1 MQHVELILNG
11 GTVVTMNR
19 SFDIIFNG
27 AVAIAGQKIVAVGTS
42 EEITGAYSADSIID
56 CSGQYILPGLINTH
70 THAPMTLMRGMADD
84 LRLDVWLMGYIMPTE
99 REFVSPEFCQVGT
112 TLACAEMIRG
122 GVTTFTD
129 MYYYEGDIAEA
140 TVRAGMRAVLGET
153 VLKFP
158 APDAESF
165 EDSLAY
171 ARTFIEKWK
180 GHPLITPAVA
190 PHAPYSNTKETLTKC
205 TDLAVEYDVPL
216 IIHIAETRAEVDE
229 HVQQHEQSIIH
240 WLNKLGLFRAKVIAA
255 HCVWIDETEMRILRE
270 KNAAIAHNPSANLKL
285 ASGIANVT
293 QMLASG
299 VTVGIGTDGPA
310 SNNDLDMFEEMRL
323 AALLAKVQSTDPT
336 ALPARTALLMAT
348 RQGAKVLHLD
358 HLIGSLEADK
368 LADIIVV
375 DAAPAHNMPHYD
387 FNPDSVYSQI
397 VYASKSAD
405 VAHVLCNGQWL
416 MRERELLTVDVET
429 VKQDAAAYADR
440 IGAFVA
446 VHQSD
451 VLSKLIAIS
460 GELERSESFEVQ
472 VKAILRDPSAIEDLF
487 DHHDVEIL
495 RSSHY
500 RQYDTYFLFDDKSK
514 GRVRYREDDKINEN
528 GEIYEVRTRITSTSY
543 LKEREFNSTVLLSH
557 SRFMAPAE
565 RPLRFYQ
572 EYFKPDQQR
581 ILKKERRRWRI
592 HYQGVLFFINV
603 DRILEPE
610 LPDTYIEIKS
620 RTWSSQDAEI
630 KAGRIQ
636 EMLDI
641 LGISRDDIIKEDYLE
656 IEPQGN

>member
-1 MQHVELILNG
+1 MEHVDLILSG
-11 GTVVTMNR
+11 GTVVTMNK
-19 SFDIIFNG
+19 SFDVIFNG
-27 AVAIAGQKIVAVGTS
+27 AVAISGQKIVAVGS
-42 EEITGAYSADSIID
+42 AEDISSAYHADSTID
-56 CSGQYILPGLINTH
+56 CTGQYVLPGLINTH
-70 THAPMTLMRGMADD
+70 THAPMTLLRGMADD

-122 GVTTFTD
+122 GVTTYTD
-129 MYYYEGDIAEA
+129 MYYFEGNIADA
-140 TVRAGMRAVLGET
+140 TVKAGMRAVLGET

-171 ARTFIEKWK
+171 AREFIQKWK

-205 TDLAVEYDVPL
+205 ANLAVEFDVPL
-216 IIHIAETRAEVDE
+216 IIHIAETKFEVEE
-229 HVQQHEQSIIH
+229 HLQQHEQSLIH
-240 WLNKLGLFRAKVIAA
+240 WLNKLGLFQAKVIAA

-270 KNAAIAHNPSANLKL
+270 NNASIAHNPSANLKL
-285 ASGIANVT
+285 ASGIASVN

-323 AALLAKVQSTDPT
+323 AALLAKVQTYDPT
-336 ALPARTALLMAT
+336 ALPAKTALLMAT
-348 RQGAKVLHLD
+348 RQGAKALHLD
-358 HLIGSLEADK
+358 HLVGSLEADK
-368 LADIIVV
+368 LADIIVM
-375 DAAPAHNMPHYD
+375 DAFPAHNVPHFD
-387 FNPDSVYSQI
+387 FNSDAVYSQI
-397 VYASKSAD
+397 VYAAKSSD
-405 VAHVLCNGQWL
+405 VQHVLVNGQML
-416 MRERELLTVDVET
+416 MRDRELLTIDLDA
-429 VKQDAAAYADR
+429 VKKEAAAYASK

-446 VHQSD
+446 VHQND
-451 VLSKLIAIS
+451 VLSKLLAIS
-460 GELERSESFEVQ
+460 GGLERSESFEVQ
-472 VKAILRDPSAIEDLF
+472 VKAVLRDPSAIEELF
-487 DHHDVEIL
+487 DHEHVEIL

-500 RQYDTYFLFDDKSK
+500 RQYDTYFLFNDQSK
-514 GRVRYREDDKINEN
+514 GRVRYREDDKINN
-528 GEIYEVRTRITSTSY
+528 DGEIYEVRSRITYTSSG
-543 LKEREFNSTVLLSH
+543 KERDYNSTVLLSH
-557 SRFMAPAE
+557 SRYIAPAE

-581 ILKKERRRWRI
+581 VLKKERRRWRI

-610 LPDTYIEIKS
+610 LTDTFIEIKS
-620 RTWSSQDAEI
+620 RTWSAQDAEI

-636 EMLDI
+636 EMLSI
-641 LGISRDDIIKEDYLE
+641 IGVSSDDIIREDYLE
-656 IEPQGN
+656 IESLLD

>member
-1 MQHVELILNG
+1 MQQVDTILDR
-11 GTVVTMNR
+11 GTVVTMNK
-19 SFDIIFNG
+19 SFDVIFNG
-27 AVAIAGQKIVAVGTS
+27 SVAISGQKIVAVG
-42 EEITGAYSADSIID
+42 SAEDIASSYRADTVID
-56 CSGQYILPGLINTH
+56 CTGKYILPGLINTH
-70 THAPMTLMRGMADD
+70 THAPMTLLRGMADD

-99 REFVSPEFCQVGT
+99 REFVSPEFCQLGT

-122 GVTTFTD
+122 GVTTYTD

-140 TVRAGMRAVLGET
+140 TVRAGLRAVLGET

-171 ARTFIEKWK
+171 AREFIQKWK

-190 PHAPYSNTKETLTKC
+190 PHAAYSNTKETLTKC
-205 TDLAVEYDVPL
+205 TNLAVEFDVPL
-216 IIHIAETRAEVDE
+216 IIHVAETKFEVEE
-229 HVQQHEQSIIH
+229 HLQQHEQSLVH
-240 WLNKLGLFRAKVIAA
+240 WLNKLGLFQAKVIAA

-270 KNAAIAHNPSANLKL
+270 NNASIAHNPSANLKL
-285 ASGIANVT
+285 SSGIASVN

-323 AALLAKVQSTDPT
+323 AALLAKVQTYDPT
-336 ALPARTALLMAT
+336 ALPAKTALLMAT
-348 RQGAKVLHLD
+348 RQGAKALHLD

-375 DAAPAHNMPHYD
+375 DAMPAHNMPHFD
-387 FNPDSVYSQI
+387 FNNDAVYSQI
-397 VYASKSAD
+397 VYATKSSD
-405 VAHVLCNGQWL
+405 VTHVLVNGQLL
-416 MRERELLTVDVET
+416 MNDRKLLTIDLES
-429 VKQDAAAYADR
+429 VKTEASSYAQR

-446 VHQSD
+446 VHQTD
-451 VLSKLIAIS
+451 VLSKLLAIS
-460 GELERSESFEVQ
+460 GGLERSESFEVQ
-472 VKAILRDPSAIEDLF
+472 VKAILRDPSAIEELF
-487 DHHDVEIL
+487 DHEHVEIL

-514 GRVRYREDDKINEN
+514 GRVRYREDDKINN
-528 GEIYEVRTRITSTSY
+528 DGEIYEVRSRITYTSSE
-543 LKEREFNSTVLLSH
+543 KERDYNSTVLLSH
-557 SRFMAPAE
+557 SRFIAPAE

-581 ILKKERRRWRI
+581 VLKKERRRWRI

-610 LPDTYIEIKS
+610 LADTFIEIKS
-620 RTWSSQDAEI
+620 RTWSSQDAQI

-641 LGISRDDIIKEDYLE
+641 LGVSNDDIIREDYLE
-656 IEPQGN
+656 IESLLD